1 MANHR
6 QESRPDSSSPRA
18 RPRREREH
26 GEREKRRSR
35 DPTAE
40 GERRKRK
47 KRRPVSG
54 ERPRR
59 TRRTE
64 PEPEPAWSE
73 AERIP
78 ESQRS
83 SNVLSIDSLAKLD
96 ALNEKTRYVYR
107 EPARD
112 TEREVERDRRRKEK
126 VVTGRVMKERGKHGK
141 RREDDDRKEKRR
153 VVSGPLAEEGKV
165 GRRRG
170 GYVSSSSEED
180 DDGRKRRKLWLAIGS
195 IVLLLAI
202 FIPVGIV
209 VSKKKG
215 DGSGGSAGGA
225 TQGSDPSNSN
235 LGSISENDIPT
246 WAKGSVLDP
255 FTWYDT
261 TDFNVTFTNDT
272 VGGLSMMGLNSTWND
287 TAQANEYVP
296 ALDKK
301 WLYGKMPIRGVNL
314 GGWLSIEPFITPSLF
329 NSYKDNKGIVDEYTL
344 SKELGPSQASKAL
357 EKHYALFMTEQTF
370 IDVQAAGFD
379 HVRIPFSYWAIT
391 TYPGDPYVPKISWRY
406 LLRGIEYARKY
417 GLRVN
422 LDVHAL
428 PGSQNGWNH
437 SGRQGNI
444 GWLNGNDGA
453 LNGQRSLDLHA
464 QLSTFFAQPRYQN
477 VIAIYGLVNEPRMSK
492 LSVEDVT
499 AWTTSAVAIVRKN
512 GIKQTIAFG
521 DGFLGLPK
529 WQGRLQGVDGLVLD
543 AHEYVIF
550 NPDQITFTHQK
561 KIQYACS
568 GWSSQMK
575 QSMDVSTGYEQVSF
589 FFSCHYFATI
599 SFPSPPDHHFRV
611 EKNPTLTPPSSFG
624 PTLCGEWSQ
633 ADTDCTTY
641 LNNVN
646 GGSRWLGTLQADAQT
661 DSVLSPSCPK
671 SDKPCSCAEANASP
685 DRYSDPYKKWLM
697 MNAEAQ
703 MTSFEQGWGWF
714 YWTWLT
720 EDAVQWSWKGGM
732 AAGVLPKRTWERDF
746 NCTTVVPDF
755 ADLSETY

>member
-1 MANHR
+1 M
-6 QESRPDSSSPRA
+6 
-18 RPRREREH
+18 
-26 GEREKRRSR
+26 
-35 DPTAE
+35 
-40 GERRKRK
+40 
-47 KRRPVSG
+47 SG

-59 TRRTE
+59 ARRIE
-64 PEPEPAWSE
+64 PEPEPEPEWSE
-73 AERIP
+73 AGEHQRRNP
-78 ESQRS
+78 DLQRS

-96 ALNEKTRYVYR
+96 ALNEKNRSVYQ
-107 EPARD
+107 EAVRD
-112 TEREVERDRRRKEK
+112 TEREMERERRRKEK
-126 VVTGRVMKERGKHGK
+126 VVTGRVEKERRKHGS

-153 VVSGPLAEEGKV
+153 VISGPLAEEGKV

-170 GYVSSSSEED
+170 GYIGSLSEED
-180 DDGRKRRKLWLAIGS
+180 EDGRKRRKLWLAIGS

-215 DGSGGSAGGA
+215 GDGSGASNGGA

-246 WAKGSVLDP
+246 SAKGSVLDP

-272 VGGLSMMGLNSTWND
+272 VGGLSIMGLNSTWND

-301 WLYGKMPIRGVNL
+301 WLYGTMPIRGVNL

-329 NSYKDNKGIVDEYTL
+329 NSYKQNQGIVDEYTL
-344 SKELGPSQASKAL
+344 SKELGPSQAAKVL

-379 HVRIPFSYWAIT
+379 HVRIPFSYWAVT

-437 SGRQGNI
+437 SGRQGDI
-444 GWLNGNDGA
+444 GWLHGNDGA
-453 LNGQRSLDLHA
+453 LNGQRSLDLHT

-492 LSVEDVT
+492 LSVDDVT
-499 AWTTSAVAIVRKN
+499 TWTTSAVAIIRKN

-529 WQGRLQGVDGLVLD
+529 WQGKLQGVGGLVLD
-543 AHEYVIF
+543 AHQYVIF
-550 NPDQITFTHQK
+550 NPDQIMFTHQK

-575 QSMDVSTGYEQVSF
+575 QSMDISTGYEHSSF
-589 FFSCHYFATI
+589 LSPLENFTIIPLLPNPATI
-599 SFPSPPDHHFRV
+599 SFV
-611 EKNPTLTPPSSFG
+611 ETK
-624 PTLCGEWSQ
+624 CQ
-633 ADTDCTTY
+633 H
-641 LNNVN
+641 
-646 GGSRWLGTLQADAQT
+646 
-661 DSVLSPSCPK
+661 
-671 SDKPCSCAEANASP
+671 
-685 DRYSDPYKKWLM
+685 
-697 MNAEAQ
+697 
-703 MTSFEQGWGWF
+703 
-714 YWTWLT
+714 
-720 EDAVQWSWKGGM
+720 
-732 AAGVLPKRTWERDF
+732 
-746 NCTTVVPDF
+746 
-755 ADLSETY
+755 